1 MALQTASKPDL
12 GNAPIG
18 RLLFKLA
25 IPCIVAQVINV
36 LYNIVDRI
44 YIGHIPEVG
53 YAALTGLGVCLP
65 IITAISAFA
74 ALICMGAAP
83 RAAIFLGQDNKQ
95 TAEQILSGSFTLLC
109 LTAVILTIITELF
122 GRNLLMAFGASETTI
137 PYAWS
142 YMQIYALGTIFVEV
156 ALGMNAFINAQ
167 GYSNWGMAT
176 VCIGAVLNIILDPLF
191 IFIFGMGVQGAAL
204 ATIISQGVSAV
215 FVVWFLCSKHSYL
228 HIKKQF
234 MKLRWH
240 ILAPCLA
247 LGLSPFT
254 MQITESLLIVC
265 FNSSLLRYGGDLAVG
280 SMTILSSVM
289 QFALL
294 PLQGL
299 TQGAQPILSFNFG
312 AGNLERIKKTFRLLL
327 ISCLAYSITLWLV
340 CEIAPEFVASL
351 FTDDAQL
358 IHYTKWTLRLYM
370 FGCCIFGMQIACQQT
385 FVALG
390 NAKTSLFLAVFRKII
405 LLIPLIFILPLF
417 LPDKVFAVF
426 AAEPVSD
433 IVASLTTGFMFWH
446 YSRTRLPL
454 QSKANSAKLAQ
465 AENAQSNE

>member
-1 MALQTASKPDL
+1 MRQKTAEKPDL

-18 RLLFKLA
+18 KLLFKLA
-25 IPCIVAQVINV
+25 VPCIVAQVINV

-83 RAAIFLGQDNKQ
+83 RAAIFLGQDNKK
-95 TAEQILSGSFTLLC
+95 TAEQILCGSFALLC
-109 LTAVILTIITELF
+109 ITAIVLTVIVEIF
-122 GRNLLMAFGASETTI
+122 GRDLLLLFGASQLTV
-137 PYAWS
+137 PYAWD
-142 YMQIYALGTIFVEV
+142 YMQIYALGTLFVEV
-156 ALGMNAFINAQ
+156 ALGMNAFINSQ

-176 VCIGAVLNIILDPLF
+176 VCIGAILNIILDPVF
-191 IFIFGMGVQGAAL
+191 IFLFDMGVRGAAL

-215 FVVWFLCSKHSYL
+215 FVTWFLCSSHSYL
-228 HIKKQF
+228 HLKRQYIR
-234 MKLRWH
+234 LDWH

-254 MQITESLLIVC
+254 MQITESLLTIC

-280 SMTILSSVM
+280 SMTILSSAM

-327 ISCLAYSITLWLV
+327 ISCLIYSISLWAL

-351 FTDDAQL
+351 FTDDADL
-358 IHYTKWTLRLYM
+358 IYYTRWTLRLYM
-370 FGCCIFGMQIACQQT
+370 FGCCVFGMQIACQQT

-417 LPDKVFAVF
+417 IENKVFAVF
-426 AAEPVSD
+426 AAEPVAD
-433 IVASLTTGFMFWH
+433 IAASLTTGLMFLH
-446 YSRTRLPL
+446 YVRTKLPL
-454 QSKANSAKLAQ
+454 QIQANRKTAAGNIQ
-465 AENAQSNE
+465 AG